1 MNVVIIGANRGIGLG
16 FVKHYLQQGCQVW
29 ASHRQ
34 SLGGLADIDEPAL
47 RRFQWDVAAPHPEAV
62 IVALGLPE
70 RIDLLINSGGI
81 YGPKK
86 NGQELDEVTARA
98 MQEVF
103 MVDAVGP
110 LMTVKA
116 LKGRVIQAGGRIAN
130 ISSKMGSC
138 GDNTS
143 GGTYAYRAA
152 KAALVMI
159 SKSLAIDLA
168 PDHIRVIS
176 LHPGWVRTDMTDHGG
191 LIDIADSVAGMA
203 QVIAAMEHYPAGA
216 LVGFDGQLIPY

>member
-16 FVKHYLQQGCQVW
+16 FARHYLQQGCEVW

-34 SLGGLADIDEPAL
+34 SPGGLADIDEPAL
-47 RRFQWDVAAPHPEAV
+47 RCFQWDVAAPPPEVV
-62 IVALGLPE
+62 IVELGLPE
-70 RIDLLINSGGI
+70 QIDLLINNGGI
-81 YGPKK
+81 YGPGKD
-86 NGQELDEVTARA
+86 GQELDKVTARA

-103 MVDAVGP
+103 MADAVGP

-138 GDNTS
+138 GDNMS

-168 PDHIRVIS
+168 PQGVGVIC
-176 LHPGWVRTDMTDHGG
+176 LHPGWVRTDMTGHSG
-191 LIDIADSVAGMA
+191 LIEINESVAGMTRM
-203 QVIAAMEHYPAGA
+203 IADIDSYPTGA
-216 LVGFDGQLIPY
+216 FVAYDGQLIPY